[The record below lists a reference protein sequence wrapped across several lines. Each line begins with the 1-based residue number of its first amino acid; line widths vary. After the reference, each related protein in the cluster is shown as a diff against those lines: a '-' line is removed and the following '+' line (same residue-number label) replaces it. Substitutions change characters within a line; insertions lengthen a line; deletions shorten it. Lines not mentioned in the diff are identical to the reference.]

1 MPTEH
6 FDLVIVGAGSG
17 NTIPDDRFAHLN
29 MAIIE
34 KAEFGGTC
42 LNRGCIPSKMF
53 VYSAE
58 VAEIVKHAST
68 FGVEATFGGT
78 DWIAI
83 RDRVFGRIDPIPPAG
98 EDYRE
103 GLDNTTVIKGHA
115 TFVEPGVLE
124 VNDRRITA
132 DRIVLGVGSRPFI
145 PPIAGLAD
153 IEYHTSDSIM
163 RLDAFPE
170 HLVIIGAG
178 VIASEMGHVFE
189 GLGAK
194 VTIIT
199 RGSGLLS
206 GEDEEIHERFTA
218 VSRERFDIL
227 THSTGLKVN
236 PTDHGFTVTG
246 TSAEAGEFS
255 VEADCMLVA
264 TGRTPNSDTIG
275 AEVAGI
281 EIDEAGRVVVNGRL
295 ETNVDGIWAF
305 GDLSAHWPLKHL
317 ANAEARVVAHNLLNP
332 DDPIEVD
339 YGHHP
344 RAAFGSPSVASV
356 GMTEQQLRAEGVPY
370 CIGKRDYGDTAYG
383 WAMEDTTSFAKVLAS
398 STTGRILGAHIMGP
412 HASTVIQ
419 PLIQAMAFGTTAKEL
434 ASEVIYIHPA
444 LSEVVENALLDLPLM
459 NE

>member
-17 NTIPDDRFAHLN
+17 NTIPDDRFVDVN

-42 LNRGCIPSKMF
+42 LNRGCVPSKMF

-58 VAEIVKHAST
+58 VAEIVKHAAT
-68 FGVEATFGGT
+68 FGVEATFGGS

-115 TFVEPGVLE
+115 TFVEPGVLA
-124 VNDRRITA
+124 VDDRRITA
-132 DRIVLGVGSRPFI
+132 DKIVLCVGSRPFV
-145 PPIAGLAD
+145 PPIPGLAD
-153 IEYHTSDSIM
+153 IDYHTSDSIM
-163 RLDAFPE
+163 RLDRFPE

-178 VIASEMGHVFE
+178 VIAAEMGHVFD

-206 GEDEEIHERFTA
+206 GEDEEIHERFTE
-218 VSRERFDIL
+218 VSRRRFDIL
-227 THSTGLKVN
+227 THSTGLTVE
-236 PTDHGFTVTG
+236 TRGDGFTIHG
-246 TSAEAGEFS
+246 TSADAGEFS
-255 VEADCMLVA
+255 VDANTMLVA

-275 AEVAGI
+275 AATAGI
-281 EIDEAGRVVVNGRL
+281 AIDEAGRVVVNGRL
-295 ETNVDGIWAF
+295 ETNVPGIWAF
-305 GDLSAHWPLKHL
+305 GDLSAHMPLKHL
-317 ANAEARVVAHNLLNP
+317 ANAEARVIAHNVLNP

-339 YGHHP
+339 YGHYP
-344 RAAFGSPSVASV
+344 RATFGSPSVASV
-356 GMTEQQLRAEGVPY
+356 GMNEQQLRSEGVPY
-370 CIGKRDYGDTAYG
+370 CIGRRDYGDTAYG
-383 WAMEDTTSFAKVLAS
+383 WAIEDTTSFAKVLAS
-398 STTGRILGAHIMGP
+398 SSTGHILGAHIMGP

-419 PLIQAMAFGTTAKEL
+419 PLIQAMAFGTTARAL